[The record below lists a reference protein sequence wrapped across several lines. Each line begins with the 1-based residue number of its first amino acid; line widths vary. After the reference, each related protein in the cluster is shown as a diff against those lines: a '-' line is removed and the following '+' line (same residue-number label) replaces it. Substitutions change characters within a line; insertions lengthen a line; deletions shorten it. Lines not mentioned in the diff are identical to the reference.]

1 MKMTLL
7 ASLCSAILVSLISNT
22 SIAAPVT
29 IDVPTILPDGTG
41 GSAALRSFAKAVATG
56 TKDQVNFKF
65 IWGGSAGSDTDVL
78 SAIKAGKH
86 KGAMFAGQIMDEIA
100 PIMREGEIPFQF
112 GSDRAKARSFVAK
125 QSTSWAT
132 TIEKSGFHSLG
143 FYEAGF
149 VYLCSKKP
157 IKSIGDVKSAKIW
170 LWPGDQLGK
179 AVITQLSGQPTEVP
193 VQDSYKAFADGRLE
207 MAYAPAIGIV
217 ALQWYTKANHVVS
230 DPISYATGTFLVDKK
245 TWDGISPADQAVIS
259 KLAQTAITH
268 INDAAVVDEKESLD
282 AMKSMGVNLTGLP
295 ASEKSRLAAVNK
307 SVKEHWKPSKK

>member
-1 MKMTLL
+1 MKIT
-7 ASLCSAILVSLISNT
+7 SLKSFYSATILSLISLT
-22 SIAAPVT
+22 AMAAPVT
-29 IDVPTILPDGTG
+29 IDVATIFPDGTG
-41 GSAALRSFAKAVATG
+41 GSAALRSFAKAVTTE

-100 PIMREGEIPFQF
+100 PVMREGEIPFQF
-112 GSDRAKARSFVAK
+112 GNDRAKARAFVTK
-125 QSTSWAT
+125 QSKLWAT

-179 AVITQLSGQPTEVP
+179 TVINELSGQPTEVP

-217 ALQWYTKANHVVS
+217 ALQWYTKANHVVT

-245 TWDGISPADQAVIS
+245 TWDGISVADQAAIS
-259 KLAQTAITH
+259 KLAKTAIIQ
-268 INDAAVVDEKESLD
+268 INDAAVLDEKESLD
-282 AMKSMGVNLTGLP
+282 AMKSMGVTLTGLP
-295 ASEKSRLAAVNK
+295 ESEKSRLAAVSK
-307 SVKEHWKPSKK
+307 SVKDHWKLGKK